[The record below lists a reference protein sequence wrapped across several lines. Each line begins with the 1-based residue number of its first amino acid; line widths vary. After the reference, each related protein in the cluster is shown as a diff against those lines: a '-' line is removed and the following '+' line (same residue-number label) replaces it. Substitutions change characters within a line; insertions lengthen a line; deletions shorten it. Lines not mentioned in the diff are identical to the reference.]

1 MFWWLHYTTADEVS
15 TNRPLLIWIQGGPGA
30 SSSGEGNIYM
40 SGLVDENLEPRDFSY
55 VHLANM
61 LYVDNPVGAGYSYVD
76 VEKGG
81 KFATNMTELTS
92 DYIALLQGFFKA
104 HPEFEEVPLYLLG
117 ESFGGKF
124 APACAQRIHEE
135 VAKGNLKANL
145 RGVGMA
151 YPATKLINNIAFMA
165 DELFHA
171 VGTEIKYI
179 FKH

>member
-1 MFWWLHYTTADEVS
+1 
-15 TNRPLLIWIQGGPGA
+15 
-30 SSSGEGNIYM
+30 M

-171 VGTEIKYI
+171 VGTVIKYI